1 MISQEI
7 HSKNNLPIALE
18 NSFQG
23 FFNVKIPIRQEIEN
37 FIKNLKDVTFF
48 VIEHPYVDKVYRDSY
63 YYYFSSKLNYYPRDC
78 IKVSIFAKTITIDD
92 FYSVEKQQELQ
103 DNYRGFFVIRPTYPA
118 LFGRSIIDKRA
129 LKNNE
134 FLITESEFNT
144 TCNGL
149 KFYVKGFPYSSQDS
163 ETITCAET
171 SLWGVMEYF
180 SHRYAEYKP
189 LLPSKIVDTL
199 KIISFER
206 QLPSKGLKYGDLSYA
221 LKEFGFGTRIYTRQD
236 FKDEFEIILAS
247 YIESGIPT
255 IIAASNNDNIHHAL
269 VCCGREKLTESHIDT
284 IDERAIM
291 IDFNSI
297 EKRFVFVDDNH
308 FPYQISSLDR
318 PCHYYPSAEW
328 KKSQIEQFIV
338 PLYPKIYLEA
348 YEARE
353 YCKYLLFEILKV
365 KQITYRLLLTS
376 SRSYKDEII
385 RSVDLPRE
393 FKEAV
398 ASVPMPKFV
407 WLCEISNKQLLKNHK
422 CHGTIMLDAT
432 EPNIFRYKPL
442 LFVHSGNI
450 FMHKNG
456 NGKLEHK
463 KLPLSLDEYGIYKNN
478 LKGF

>member
-199 KIISFER
+199 KIISF
-206 QLPSKGLKYGDLSYA
+206 
-221 LKEFGFGTRIYTRQD
+221 
-236 FKDEFEIILAS
+236 
-247 YIESGIPT
+247 
-255 IIAASNNDNIHHAL
+255 
-269 VCCGREKLTESHIDT
+269 
-284 IDERAIM
+284 
-291 IDFNSI
+291 
-297 EKRFVFVDDNH
+297 
-308 FPYQISSLDR
+308 
-318 PCHYYPSAEW
+318 
-328 KKSQIEQFIV
+328 
-338 PLYPKIYLEA
+338 
-348 YEARE
+348 
-353 YCKYLLFEILKV
+353 
-365 KQITYRLLLTS
+365 
-376 SRSYKDEII
+376 
-385 RSVDLPRE
+385 
-393 FKEAV
+393 
-398 ASVPMPKFV
+398 
-407 WLCEISNKQLLKNHK
+407 
-422 CHGTIMLDAT
+422 
-432 EPNIFRYKPL
+432 
-442 LFVHSGNI
+442 
-450 FMHKNG
+450 
-456 NGKLEHK
+456 
-463 KLPLSLDEYGIYKNN
+463 
-478 LKGF
+478 